1 MKARVLFICFNILIS
16 SSLMAQQPPEPVIEE
31 VFRIVEDMPR
41 FPGCE
46 ELQSK
51 EERQKCAKKKMED
64 FIAINLEY
72 PAEALEKGIEGKAV
86 VQLMIEEDGT
96 LTRLKVVR
104 DPGYGLGEEAL
115 RIVQLMVGN
124 PWTPGRQRGKP
135 VRVQYNIP
143 VKFEL

>member
-1 MKARVLFICFNILIS
+1 MKLRAFFF
-16 SSLMAQQPPEPVIEE
+16 SLTLLLSGTLLAQQPPEPVIEE

-46 ELQSK
+46 ELRSK

-72 PAEALEKGIEGKAV
+72 PAEALDKGIEGKAV

-115 RIVQLMVGN
+115 RIVQLMVGT

-135 VRVQYNIP
+135 VRVQYYIP

>member
-16 SSLMAQQPPEPVIEE
+16 SSLLAQQPPEPVIEE

-46 ELQSK
+46 ELRSK

-115 RIVQLMVGN
+115 RIVQLMVGT

-135 VRVQYNIP
+135 VRVQYYIP